1 MTGDNGELDLQMTP
15 VGIATARD
23 ASESIYAFASKHGL
37 IGASDGL
44 PTDHDGGQD
53 DDPAPPATK
62 FESHSVI
69 QTFRNRPIKLIVYD
83 NKNRTVT
90 VFTDKPIG
98 IRLKKNLPHN
108 INGNIGI
115 RYASSGNP
123 EVRGSDSYQFGAEPY
138 YVHNGRYTCG
148 SSIFPANRMGA
159 GTFGALVRHTDG
171 RLLGL
176 SNNHVTG
183 ACNNS
188 EPGLPILAPAP
199 GDVQAGR
206 LDPFTVGR
214 HSTLCPIHDGHPT
227 MIDITVNLDVA
238 LFEIV
243 NENLVTSMQG
253 KFFDTPAS
261 VLPLEPG
268 MRVEKVGRT
277 TGHTFGN
284 VTGVSIAPVAV
295 AYDVKEYGINK
306 HVYFSGDTVFTVEAD
321 GESFFSAGG
330 DSGSLVV
337 YKDDAGVRH
346 AVGLVFAGNE
356 RNRVS
361 FIMPI
366 DKVLEQIN
374 CSLISGFG
382 AL

>member
-1 MTGDNGELDLQMTP
+1 MAGDKGELDLQATP
-15 VGIATARD
+15 VGHATARE
-23 ASESIYAFASKHGL
+23 AAESIYAYAVRHGL
-37 IGASDGL
+37 IGAVDGL
-44 PTDHDGGQD
+44 QADHDDGQED
-53 DDPAPPATK
+53 DAAPPATR

-69 QTFRNRPIKLIVYD
+69 QIFRNRPLKLIVND
-83 NKNRTVT
+83 NKSKPLT

-98 IRLKKNLPHN
+98 VRIKKNLPQN
-108 INGNIGI
+108 INGTIGV

-123 EVRGSDSYQFGAEPY
+123 EVRGSDSHQFGAEPY
-138 YVHNGRYTCG
+138 HVHNDRYTCG
-148 SSIFPANRMGA
+148 SSIFFANRMGA
-159 GTFGALVRHTDG
+159 GTFGALVRHADG

-183 ACNNS
+183 TCNNS
-188 EPGLPILAPAP
+188 EAGLPILAPAP

-214 HSTLCPIHDGHPT
+214 HSMLCPIHDGHPT
-227 MIDITVNLDVA
+227 MIDISVNLDVA

-295 AYDVKEYGINK
+295 SYDVKEYGINK
-306 HVYFSGDTVFTVEAD
+306 HVYFPGDKVFTVEAD
-321 GESFFSAGG
+321 GESFFSAAG

-337 YKDDAGVRH
+337 HKDEAGTRH
-346 AVGLVFAGNE
+346 AVGFVFDGN
-356 RNRVS
+356 
-361 FIMPI
+361 
-366 DKVLEQIN
+366 
-374 CSLISGFG
+374 
-382 AL
+382 